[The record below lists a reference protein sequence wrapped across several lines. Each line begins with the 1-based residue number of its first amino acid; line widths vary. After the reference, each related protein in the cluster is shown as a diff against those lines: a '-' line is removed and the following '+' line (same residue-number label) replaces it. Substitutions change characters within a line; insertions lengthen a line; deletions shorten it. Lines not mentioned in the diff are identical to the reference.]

1 MTYMAV
7 IARLFRCGVQINQ
20 ETCLSSY
27 VTSEKTGKHS
37 SIAQFDETFLLQ
49 VYTVYGPVWHTNA
62 PKQRCRWPNNGY
74 HQHLCSKQ
82 EQQSISKPPSKA
94 RNLLGQRIDPYRT
107 TSKVKDD
114 RAICTQQQSQRR
126 PKQWHPVT
134 GCSWYICKPQN
145 AKHAK

>member
-49 VYTVYGPVWHTNA
+49 VYTVHGP
-62 PKQRCRWPNNGY
+62 
-74 HQHLCSKQ
+74 KQ

-94 RNLLGQRIDPYRT
+94 RNLLGQRIDSYRT

-126 PKQWHPVT
+126 PKQ
-134 GCSWYICKPQN
+134 
-145 AKHAK
+145 